1 MPAAWVDAAT
11 SRQVANGSRPTSDW
25 DQGYG
30 YQFWRCRNGAY
41 RGDGK
46 DGQFCIVLPRQD
58 TVIAM
63 TADTGDMQ
71 GELNVVWEH
80 LLKQLGDKSLPE
92 NPEAS
97 KTLREFAGGL
107 KARK

>member
-1 MPAAWVDAAT
+1 M
-11 SRQVANGSRPTSDW
+11 
-25 DQGYG
+25 
-30 YQFWRCRNGAY
+30 
-41 RGDGK
+41 
-46 DGQFCIVLPRQD
+46 VLPEQD
-58 TVIAM
+58 AVVAM

-80 LLKQLGDKSLPE
+80 LLKQLGDKPLPE

-107 KARK
+107 KVKEKPAGNR